1 VPADQSYASRNVANE
16 DERMKSG
23 NVLRLSND
31 TPKNNPWQD
40 DELGFSGFAE
50 RLFRTILEISSPDGF
65 VVGLCGPWGSGKTTA
80 LNFTKAYLKKY
91 NQELQNPDF
100 AVTVVDFEPWLFSG
114 STDLISAFFEVLAEN
129 LPDKEG
135 ASKRFGKKAG
145 WFAKRNSDSLAGLVA
160 AVGVTVDPTMG
171 VISGTA
177 TTMGKRSLERSLE
190 RWLETPSLQSAY
202 ANLSERLKADK
213 RRIVVFID
221 DLDRLSTSEIRSM
234 MQMVKSVGK
243 LPFITYVLSYDRKHV
258 LAALDETKKSDALE
272 PTFAEK
278 IVQQELVLPQPS
290 KSALL
295 SLLDR
300 EIGFIA
306 AAVDDS
312 SRWHTIVSHG
322 IRRWMKT
329 PRDVHRYT
337 NALRFIWPEL
347 KNEID
352 PADILAIEG
361 LRLFEPRIFDWIKV
375 NRDFLFS
382 EGTLMLAEDELK
394 QERIDALHDLIASH
408 SDKSIIRL
416 LACLFP
422 SRTKQITGKDN
433 ASKEQ
438 FYQIVRRRGIGQ
450 VNAFQTYMA
459 FRLSEDTV
467 PHATIQS
474 LISNL
479 SNEVMLDA
487 ILDDWLQ
494 RKKADGEPVIGELL
508 TEIQYRMIEPKA
520 IKPTQELLNAL
531 FSIGAKVSA
540 LEVKRGWFELGPAQ
554 ILYLL
559 IADILDKTDRA
570 YRFTPLQAALKANR
584 NVAYS
589 VQLLCDFGR
598 LLGKIGDNVDRKES
612 PIDEGDWETFADEI
626 KPLFEEDLASGSY
639 FSYPKTWFTIRVYAY
654 FYGDSACKEWVIKS
668 ASANQ
673 TFLLG
678 SIRSLLTES
687 TSSDGTSYAIKDAPD
702 QNIYDLEELL
712 RLARVAKDAA
722 AFQGEDLERLD
733 AYIAGA
739 VRWMDANAVSSDENG
754 D

>member
-1 VPADQSYASRNVANE
+1 MNLDKV
-16 DERMKSG
+16 MK
-23 NVLRLSND
+23 LSND
-31 TPKNNPWQD
+31 TPKNNPWRD

-50 RLFRTILEISSPDGF
+50 RLSKTILEISSPEGF

-91 NQELQNPDF
+91 NQELQNPDLT
-100 AVTVVDFEPWLFSG
+100 VTLVDFEPWLFSG

-129 LPDKEG
+129 LPDEEG

-145 WFAKRNSDSLAGLVA
+145 WFARRNSDSLAGLVA

-171 VISGTA
+171 IISGAA
-177 TTMGKRSLERSLE
+177 TTMGKRSLDRSLE

-202 ANLSERLKADK
+202 ANLSERLRADK
-213 RRIVVFID
+213 RPIVIFID

-243 LPFITYVLSYDRKHV
+243 LPFVTYVLSYDRKHV

-322 IRRWMKT
+322 IRRWMKS

-337 NALRFIWPEL
+337 NALRFIWPAL
-347 KNEID
+347 QNEID
-352 PADILAIEG
+352 PADVLAIEG
-361 LRLFEPRIFDWIKV
+361 LRLFEPRIFDWIKS

-382 EGTLMLAEDELK
+382 EGTLMLGEDEVK
-394 QERIDALHDLIASH
+394 KERIDALHDLIASH
-408 SDKSIIRL
+408 SDKSTVRL

-422 SRTKQITGKDN
+422 SRAKQITGKEY
-433 ASKEQ
+433 ASEEP
-438 FYQIVRRRGIGQ
+438 FYQVVIRRGIGQ

-459 FRLSEDTV
+459 FRLSEDVV
-467 PHATIQS
+467 PHETIHS
-474 LISNL
+474 LINNL
-479 SNEVMLDA
+479 GNEAVLDA
-487 ILDDWLQ
+487 ILENWLQ
-494 RKKADGEPVIGELL
+494 RKKANGEPVIGELL

-520 IKPTQELLNAL
+520 IEPTQELLNAL

-540 LEVKRGWFELGPAQ
+540 LEVKRGSFKLGPSQ
-554 ILYLL
+554 SLYLL
-559 IADILDKTDRA
+559 ITDILAKTDRA
-570 YRFTPLQAALKANR
+570 YRFTPLQAALKAKR

-589 VQLLCDFGR
+589 VQLLYDFGQ
-598 LLGKIGDNVDRKES
+598 LLGKIGDNVDRMES

-626 KPLFEEDLASGSY
+626 KPFFEEDLESGEY
-639 FSYPKTWFTIRVYAY
+639 LSYPRTWATIRVYAHY
-654 FYGDSACKEWVIKS
+654 FGDEKCREWVIRS
-668 ASANQ
+668 ASSDQ

-678 SIRSLLTES
+678 ALRALLTES
-687 TSSDGTSYAIKDAPD
+687 TSSDGTSYGIKYAPN
-702 QNIYDLEELL
+702 QKIYELKELL
-712 RLARVAKDAA
+712 RLAQIAKEAA

-733 AYIAGA
+733 AFVAGVA
-739 VRWMDANAVSSDENG
+739 RWLDTSA
-754 D
+754 